1 MKLARPLLALAAAAS
16 LAWPSAAAA
25 HANLVR
31 SHPADGAVLDR
42 APKEVRLVFDDTV
55 RPAEGAKAVRNGDGS
70 VLGGKE
76 RRLGSR
82 VLLVPLRRDL
92 RDGDYSVAWR
102 AISDDGHTVAGVL
115 AFAVGAGRAAP
126 RSVLKAGETGPSVR
140 SLVSRWLFLFGLL
153 TAVGAAAFQ
162 LFVWRQGDPARL
174 TMLILAGFVAAFLG
188 ASALIP
194 HQAGATRFGVLYEI
208 GAVVALVGSA
218 AAALSV
224 ADRRARFVPPLAA
237 LALLPV
243 PSLAGHALDAGN
255 PRPLMVALDIVHT
268 GAAAV
273 WIGGLVSLALV
284 FDRELVRR
292 FSVLAFGS
300 VAALSVTGVA
310 RAVFELSSVSQLWS
324 TGYGRALL
332 VKTAL
337 LAILV
342 ALGWLNRYRL
352 LPRLGS
358 GDAEATLRRS
368 VRAETV
374 LVAGIVV
381 AVAFL
386 TALPPGRRAQAAIPR
401 RAATARTS
409 LPKPLP
415 GALVLARQD
424 GKLAVA
430 LAVRAGR
437 LQAIVLD
444 PNGQGLAGLRV
455 SFRLP
460 GKNVAAKPCGAGCY
474 IASVGGHPRRVAVGL
489 AGGSYPPSTAIFTLP
504 RSWRPAPELVRLATN
519 AFERAR
525 SVIFDET
532 LSSQPGILIRTTWKL
547 AAPNR
552 FSYAIRGGPAGIVI
566 GARRWDKVPGGPWQ
580 PSPQT
585 PLPQPKTTWGPSP
598 TNAYL
603 LEAGPRFEVVSF
615 FDPRLYA
622 WFTLVIDRKTFRPH
636 EMRMTTAAHFMFH
649 RYLAFNRPARI
660 RPPR

>member
-1 MKLARPLLALAAAAS
+1 MKLACPVIVLATATV
-16 LAWPSAAAA
+16 LAWPATAAA

-31 SHPADGAVLDR
+31 SEPADGAVLDR

-55 RPAEGAKAVRNGDGS
+55 RPVGGAKAVRNGDGS

-82 VLLVPLRRDL
+82 ILVVPLRRGL

-115 AFAVGAGRAAP
+115 AFAVGAGRAP
-126 RSVLKAGETGPSVR
+126 PSSVLKAGDTGPSVR
-140 SLVSRWLFLFGLL
+140 SLASRWLFLFGLL
-153 TAVGAAAFQ
+153 IAVGAAVFQ
-162 LFVWRQGDPARL
+162 LFVRRGGDPARL
-174 TMLILAGFVAAFLG
+174 TMLMLAGFVSAFLG
-188 ASALIP
+188 ASGLIP
-194 HQAGATRFGVLYEI
+194 HQGSATRFGVLYEI
-208 GAVVALVGSA
+208 GAVVALVGGA
-218 AAALSV
+218 AAALSL
-224 ADRRARFVPPLAA
+224 ADRRARLVPPLAA

-255 PRPLMVALDIVHT
+255 PRPLMLALDIAHT

-292 FSVLAFGS
+292 FSALAFGA
-300 VAALSVTGVA
+300 VAVVSATGVT

-337 LAILV
+337 LLILV
-342 ALGWLNRYRL
+342 VLGWLNRYRL
-352 LPRLGS
+352 LPQLGS
-358 GDAEATLRRS
+358 GGAEASLLRS

-386 TALPPGRRAQAAIPR
+386 IALPPGRRAQAAAPR
-401 RAATARTS
+401 RAATARAG

-444 PNGQGLAGLRV
+444 PSRRGLAGLHV
-455 SFRLP
+455 SFRL
-460 GKNVAAKPCGAGCY
+460 GAKTVAASPCAPGCY
-474 IASVGGHPRRVAVGL
+474 SATVGGHPRRVTVEL
-489 AGGSYPPSTAIFTLP
+489 AGGSYPPSNVAFTLP
-504 RSWRPAPELVRLATN
+504 RSWRPASALVRRATST
-519 AFERAR
+519 FERAS
-525 SVIFDET
+525 SVVFDET
-532 LSSQPGILIRTTWKL
+532 LSSQPGNMIRTTWKL

-566 GARRWDKVPGGPWQ
+566 GARRWDRVPGGPWQ
-580 PSPQT
+580 PSAQS
-585 PLPQPKTTWGPSP
+585 PLPQPKAIWGPSP

-603 LEAGPRFEVVSF
+603 LQAGPRFALVSF
-615 FDPRLYA
+615 FDPQLYG
-622 WFTLVIDRKTFRPH
+622 WFTLVIDRKTFRPR
-636 EMRMTTAAHFMFH
+636 EMRMTTAAHFMH
-649 RYLAFNRPARI
+649 QRYLAFNRPVRI
-660 RPPR
+660 RPPS

>member
-1 MKLARPLLALAAAAS
+1 MLM
-16 LAWPSAAAA
+16 
-25 HANLVR
+25 
-31 SHPADGAVLDR
+31 
-42 APKEVRLVFDDTV
+42 
-55 RPAEGAKAVRNGDGS
+55 
-70 VLGGKE
+70 LG
-76 RRLGSR
+76 
-82 VLLVPLRRDL
+82 
-92 RDGDYSVAWR
+92 
-102 AISDDGHTVAGVL
+102 
-115 AFAVGAGRAAP
+115 
-126 RSVLKAGETGPSVR
+126 
-140 SLVSRWLFLFGLL
+140 
-153 TAVGAAAFQ
+153 
-162 LFVWRQGDPARL
+162 
-174 TMLILAGFVAAFLG
+174 GFVAAFLG

-194 HQAGATRFGVLYEI
+194 HQGSSTRFGVLYEI
-208 GAVVALVGSA
+208 GAVVALVGGA
-218 AAALSV
+218 AAALSL
-224 ADRRARFVPPLAA
+224 ADLRARFVPPLAA

-255 PRPLMVALDIVHT
+255 PRPLMVALDLVHT

-273 WIGGLVSLALV
+273 WVGGLVSLALV

-292 FSVLAFGS
+292 FSALAFGS
-300 VAALSVTGVA
+300 VAVLSATGVA

-358 GDAEATLRRS
+358 ADAEAVLRRS

-386 TALPPGRRAQAAIPR
+386 TALPPGRRAQAATPR
-401 RAATARTS
+401 RAATARAS

-415 GALVLARQD
+415 GALVLAQQD

-437 LQAIVLD
+437 LQTIVLD
-444 PNGQGLAGLRV
+444 PNRHGLAGLRV
-455 SFRLP
+455 TFRVP
-460 GKNVAAKPCGAGCY
+460 GKTVAARSCEPGCY
-474 IASVGGHPRRVAVGL
+474 TATAGGYPRRVAVEL
-489 AGGSYPPSTAIFTLP
+489 AGGSYPRSTVVFTLP
-504 RSWRPAPELVRLATN
+504 RSWRPAPELVRRATS
-519 AFERAR
+519 AFDRAS
-525 SVIFDET
+525 SVVFEET
-532 LSSQPGILIRTTWKL
+532 LSSQPGNLIRTIWKL

-552 FSYAIRGGPAGIVI
+552 FSYAIRNGPAGIVI
-566 GARRWDKVPGGPWQ
+566 GTRRWDKVPGGPWQ

-585 PLPQPKTTWGPSP
+585 PLPQPTTTWGPSP

-603 LEAGPRFEVVSF
+603 LQTGPRFEVVSF
-615 FDPRLYA
+615 FDPKLYA
-622 WFTLVIDRKTFRPH
+622 WFTLVIDRKTFRPR
-636 EMRMTTAAHFMFH
+636 EMRMTAAAHFMHH
-649 RYLAFNRPARI
+649 RYLAFNRPLRI

>member
-1 MKLARPLLALAAAAS
+1 MRLARSSFLVAALAAAA
-16 LAWPSAAAA
+16 WPAAAAA
-25 HANLVR
+25 HANLLR
-31 SHPADGAVLDR
+31 SQPANGAVLAH
-42 APKEVRLVFDDTV
+42 APTEVRLVFDDTV
-55 RPAEGAKAVRNGDGS
+55 RPLGGAKAVRNGDGS
-70 VLGGKE
+70 ILGGKE

-82 VLLVPLRRDL
+82 VLVVPLRRGL

-115 AFAVGAGRAAP
+115 AFAVGAGRAP
-126 RSVLKAGETGPSVR
+126 PSSVLKAGDTGPSVR

-162 LFVWRQGDPARL
+162 LFVWRRGDPARL
-174 TMLILAGFVAAFLG
+174 TMLMLAGFVAAFLG

-208 GAVVALVGSA
+208 GAVIALVGGA
-218 AAALSV
+218 AAALGL

-255 PRPLMVALDIVHT
+255 PRPLMVAIDIVHT

-273 WIGGLVSLALV
+273 WVGGLLSLVLV

-292 FSVLAFGS
+292 FSILAFGS
-300 VAALSVTGVA
+300 VAVLSATGVM

-342 ALGWLNRYRL
+342 VLGGLNRYRL

-358 GDAEATLRRS
+358 RDVESTLRRS

-386 TALPPGRRAQAAIPR
+386 TALPPGRRAQAATPR
-401 RAATARTS
+401 RATTARAS

-430 LAVRAGR
+430 LAVRASR

-460 GKNVAAKPCGAGCY
+460 GKTVAANPCGAGCY
-474 IASVGGHPRRVAVGL
+474 SAAVNGHPRRVAIEL
-489 AGGSYPPSTAIFTLP
+489 AGGSYPPSTAVFTLP
-504 RSWRPAPELVRLATN
+504 RSWRPASALVRRATS
-519 AFERAR
+519 AFERAS
-525 SVIFDET
+525 SVVFEET
-532 LSSQPGILIRTTWKL
+532 LSSQPGNQIRTTWKL

-552 FSYAIRGGPAGIVI
+552 FSYTIRGGPAGIVI

-585 PLPQPKTTWGPSP
+585 PLPQPKTTWGPSR

-603 LEAGPRFEVVSF
+603 LQAGPRFAVVSF
-615 FDPRLYA
+615 FDPQLYA
-622 WFTLVIDRKTFRPH
+622 WFTLVIDRKTFRPR
-636 EMRMTTAAHFMFH
+636 EMRMTTAAHFMH
-649 RYLAFNRPARI
+649 HSYLAFNHPVRI